1 VGQAT
6 MGGMTA
12 DLSAVCVF
20 CGCNRGRDPRYERA
34 AEEVG
39 RLLADEGIRLV
50 YGGGAVGLMGTVAT
64 AALAAG
70 GTVIGILPHS
80 IAEIEPP
87 HDGLTELIMV
97 DSMHERK
104 AAMAERS
111 DAFVALPGGLGTLE
125 EVFET
130 ISWTQLG
137 LQDKPTGFLN
147 VAGFFDPLKAQL
159 DRMVSDAFVRRQHR
173 DVVYFDE
180 HPARLLDLLRNF
192 EPPGVAK
199 WIDLDAEGSA

>member
-1 VGQAT
+1 MAG
-6 MGGMTA
+6 
-12 DLSAVCVF
+12 DLRAVCVF
-20 CGCNRGRDPRYERA
+20 CGCNRGRDPRYEQA
-34 AEEVG
+34 AGKVG
-39 RLLADEGIRLV
+39 RLLAGEGIKLV
-50 YGGGAVGLMGTVAT
+50 YGGGAVGLMGALAT
-64 AALAAG
+64 AALDAG
-70 GTVIGILPHS
+70 GSVVGVLPHS

-87 HDGLTELIMV
+87 LDGLTELIMV

-159 DRMVSDAFVRRQHR
+159 DRMVSDAFVRREHR
-173 DVVYFDE
+173 DVVYFDDN
-180 HPARLLDLLRNF
+180 PAALLDLLRNF
-192 EPPGVAK
+192 DQPSVHK
-199 WIDLDAEGSA
+199 LIDLDAESSV

>member
-1 VGQAT
+1 MPANLT
-6 MGGMTA
+6 
-12 DLSAVCVF
+12 AVCVF
-20 CGCNRGRDPRYERA
+20 CGCNRGLDPRYEQA

-39 RLLADEGIRLV
+39 RFLAEQGIQLV

-70 GTVIGILPHS
+70 GTVVGVLPHS

-87 HDGLTELIMV
+87 HEGLTELLMV

-111 DAFVALPGGLGTLE
+111 DAFIALPGGLGTLE

-147 VAGFFDPLKAQL
+147 VAGFFDSLKAQL
-159 DRMVSDAFVRRQHR
+159 DRMVSDAFVRREYG
-173 DVVYFDE
+173 DVIYFE
-180 HPARLLDLLRNF
+180 ERPAALLDRLRGF
-192 EPPGVAK
+192 DPPQLNK
-199 WIDLDAEGSA
+199 WIDLDARG

>member
-1 VGQAT
+1 
-6 MGGMTA
+6 MGSMPA
-12 DLSAVCVF
+12 DLTAVCVF
-20 CGCNRGRDPRYERA
+20 CGCNRGTDPRYEQA
-34 AEEVG
+34 AAEVG
-39 RLLADEGIRLV
+39 RLLAGQNIRLV

-70 GTVIGILPHS
+70 GTVVGILPHS
-80 IAEIEPP
+80 IAEMEPP
-87 HDGLTELIMV
+87 HDGLTELLMV

-147 VAGFFDPLKAQL
+147 VAGFFDSLKDQL
-159 DRMVSDAFVRRQHR
+159 DRMVSDAFVRREHR
-173 DVVYFDE
+173 DAVYFDE
-180 HPARLLDLLRNF
+180 QPAALLDLLRGF
-192 EPPGVAK
+192 EPAKISK
-199 WIDLDAEGSA
+199 WIDLDADSSA

>member
-1 VGQAT
+1 
-6 MGGMTA
+6 MPA
-12 DLSAVCVF
+12 DLTAVCVF
-20 CGCNRGRDPRYERA
+20 CGCNRGLDPRYEQA
-34 AEEVG
+34 ADEVG
-39 RLLADEGIRLV
+39 RFLAEQGIQLV

-70 GTVIGILPHS
+70 GTVVGVLPHS
-80 IAEIEPP
+80 IAAIEPP
-87 HDGLTELIMV
+87 HDGLTELVMV

-111 DAFVALPGGLGTLE
+111 DAFIALPGGLGTLE

-159 DRMVSDAFVRRQHR
+159 DRMVSDAFVRREYG
-173 DVVYFDE
+173 DVIYFEE
-180 HPARLLDLLRNF
+180 HPAALIDQLKGFD
-192 EPPGVAK
+192 PPQLHK
-199 WIDLDAEGSA
+199 WIDLDARA